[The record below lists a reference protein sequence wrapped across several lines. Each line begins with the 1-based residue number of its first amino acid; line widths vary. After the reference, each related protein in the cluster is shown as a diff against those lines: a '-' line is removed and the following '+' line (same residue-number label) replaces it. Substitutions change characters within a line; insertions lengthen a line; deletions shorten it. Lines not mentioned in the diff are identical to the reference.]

1 MTGPFSPFGRSG
13 DERYGDDRHPDL
25 PWGYWMV
32 SSGAIPGQP
41 PLVDERGR
49 QWGSVREAFWSDRL
63 GLPSIHSGWANA
75 IMDFMASYLAIAD
88 GRFVAPE
95 ERVRDIFLGDG
106 HLDQFFRAYL
116 LAAGLVNETD
126 GRPTPEGRAVL
137 LMLIATRTR
146 EDAQEDVGLDW
157 IVANRTVAGHSERR
171 EAAEKVERRERVA
184 ARMAHRFAIDT
195 IGGDPIVKLIGLRI
209 TREIPVRSTLWT
221 MSWSDGDRH
230 ARDRF
235 YLWLLER
242 IDRWDAWSEMV
253 TQDGARA
260 LTEHFMKLAFCDR
273 FAVGSR
279 PGRTVQS

>member
-1 MTGPFSPFGRSG
+1 MVSSFHPFGAG
-13 DERYGDDRHPDL
+13 KERYGDDRHPDL

-32 SSGAIPGQP
+32 SSGSVPGEP
-41 PLVDERGR
+41 PLVDEDGR
-49 QWGSVREAFWSDRL
+49 EWGSVREAFWIDRL
-63 GLPSIHSGWANA
+63 GLPSIHSGWMNG
-75 IMDFMASYLAIAD
+75 IMEFMASYLAIAD

-106 HLDQFFRAYL
+106 HLDEFFRAYL
-116 LAAGLVNETD
+116 LAAGLVNDTD
-126 GRPTPEGRAVL
+126 GRPTPEGRSVL

-146 EDAQEDVGLDW
+146 ENAADDIGLDW
-157 IVANRTVAGHSERR
+157 IIANRTVAGHSERIA
-171 EAAEKVERRERVA
+171 AAEQIERRERVA
-184 ARMAHRFAIDT
+184 ARMAHRFATDT
-195 IGGDPIVKLIGLRI
+195 IGNEPAVKLIGLRI

-221 MSWSDGDRH
+221 MTWPDGDRL

-242 IDRWDAWSEMV
+242 IDRWEDWSELV

-279 PGRTVQS
+279 PDWTKQS